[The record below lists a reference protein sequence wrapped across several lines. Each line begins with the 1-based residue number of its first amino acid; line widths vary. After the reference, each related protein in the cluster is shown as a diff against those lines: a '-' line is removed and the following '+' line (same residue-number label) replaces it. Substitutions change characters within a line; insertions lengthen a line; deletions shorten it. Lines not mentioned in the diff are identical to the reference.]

1 MPLISPKSH
10 NREVYVPSIM
20 EECAPQTHGSA
31 QVNILLVSLET
42 YSEKVKKEILKL
54 FNPGRN

>member
-1 MPLISPKSH
+1 
-10 NREVYVPSIM
+10 M